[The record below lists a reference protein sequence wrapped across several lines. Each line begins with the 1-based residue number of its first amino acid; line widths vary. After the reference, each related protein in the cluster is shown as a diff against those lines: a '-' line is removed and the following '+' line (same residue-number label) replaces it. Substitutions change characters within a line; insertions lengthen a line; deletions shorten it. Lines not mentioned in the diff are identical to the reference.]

1 MLINPS
7 ALRTAELK
15 FWTAD
20 MKSLTAKNPA
30 MYILN
35 KALSLIFSDEEIK
48 NAKGARAGLN
58 SYKMD
63 ALKGIYT

>member
-1 MLINPS
+1 
-7 ALRTAELK
+7 
-15 FWTAD
+15 
-20 MKSLTAKNPA
+20 MKSLTANNPA

-58 SYKMD
+58 SHKMD

>member
-1 MLINPS
+1 MKS
-7 ALRTAELK
+7 WTAE
-15 FWTAD
+15 
-20 MKSLTAKNPA
+20 MKSLTTNNPA

-58 SYKMD
+58 SNKMD